1 MAAPSSAALTAA
13 GYAQAPAGVWTNT
26 FGTISVV
33 FDLRGEPS
41 GGVLTVTPSGDDLA
55 ADIIAASNSLAS
67 LGFPALSVAIPAAA
81 GQNQEDLGSVG
92 GLQSFSMSL

>member
-1 MAAPSSAALTAA
+1 VAAPSSGALTAA
-13 GYAQAPAGVWTNT
+13 GYTQSPTGVWTNT

-55 ADIIAASNSLAS
+55 ADVINASNSLSA
-67 LGFPALSVAIPAAA
+67 LGFPGLAVAVPVA
-81 GQNQEDLGSVG
+81 GDNAEDLGSVG